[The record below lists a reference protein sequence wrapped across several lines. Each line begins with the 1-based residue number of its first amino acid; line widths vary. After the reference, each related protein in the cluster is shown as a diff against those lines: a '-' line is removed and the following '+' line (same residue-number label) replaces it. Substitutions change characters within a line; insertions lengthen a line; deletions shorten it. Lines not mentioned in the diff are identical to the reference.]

1 VEALL
6 VVDAK
11 GGCTTVYYE
20 AQNPFLEC
28 ERVKLGY

>member
-1 VEALL
+1 MLIVEALL
-6 VVDAK
+6 VVGAK

-28 ERVKLGY
+28 